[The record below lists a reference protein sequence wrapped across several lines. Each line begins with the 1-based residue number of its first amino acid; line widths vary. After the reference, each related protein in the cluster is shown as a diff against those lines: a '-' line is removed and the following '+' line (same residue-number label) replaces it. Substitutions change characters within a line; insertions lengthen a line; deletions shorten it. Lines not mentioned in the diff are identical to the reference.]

1 MLLPSL
7 ACQNQVWVMA
17 ANAVGPHS
25 LDGLDYCG
33 GSGICAPSG
42 INMIKGSDTKE
53 ELLILHNIDI
63 AHEVEAERKD
73 YCYIYDFRN
82 DYRDLEVLNN
92 STRNLKEQNL

>member
-73 YCYIYDFRN
+73 YCYIDDFRN
-82 DYRDLEVLNN
+82 NNRDLEVLNN